1 MKKIILLVFFSIL
14 ISGCTNKKEET
25 KPIPTSN
32 IESSIIEKKLIF
44 YPSSYIETI
53 PENAKKFLPKD
64 NTILKNITEIQEINK
79 DIAKRTTIINDL
91 ENTKSL
97 SKTTIL
103 NYIKKYTIP
112 TMPKYDGSKK
122 VTTSQINS
130 IINNRNLDKVESKN
144 TLQRGIIVKRANLR
158 GFPTS
163 IHFFDRSGV
172 YNFDRMQECELLV
185 NTEVIILHESKDK
198 KWYFVMTYAYVGWV
212 LKDNVALF
220 KDTSDRDFFL
230 NNENFLVVTAKS
242 ITINNN
248 ILDMSVKLPFS
259 KVVKDGYEA
268 VLPIKGED
276 GYVEKSYI
284 TLKRNESH
292 IGYLDYTKR
301 NVIIQ
306 AFKYEGTPYS
316 WASLD
321 KNVDCS
327 GFVSNVFRTLGF
339 MFPRNT
345 RYQNYS
351 IGKIT
356 SLSGKSGNE
365 KLKTITGLDT
375 SLLYQNGHVMLYLGK
390 LNNKHYII
398 HAAASP
404 YMKVVVT
411 ELNNNTSYL
420 GNINKINVLY

>member
-158 GFPTS
+158 GFPNS
-163 IHFFDRSGV
+163 FF
-172 YNFDRMQECELLV
+172 
-185 NTEVIILHESKDK
+185 
-198 KWYFVMTYAYVGWV
+198 
-212 LKDNVALF
+212 
-220 KDTSDRDFFL
+220 
-230 NNENFLVVTAKS
+230 
-242 ITINNN
+242 
-248 ILDMSVKLPFS
+248 
-259 KVVKDGYEA
+259 
-268 VLPIKGED
+268 
-276 GYVEKSYI
+276 
-284 TLKRNESH
+284 
-292 IGYLDYTKR
+292 
-301 NVIIQ
+301 
-306 AFKYEGTPYS
+306 
-316 WASLD
+316 
-321 KNVDCS
+321 
-327 GFVSNVFRTLGF
+327 
-339 MFPRNT
+339 
-345 RYQNYS
+345 
-351 IGKIT
+351 
-356 SLSGKSGNE
+356 
-365 KLKTITGLDT
+365 
-375 SLLYQNGHVMLYLGK
+375 
-390 LNNKHYII
+390 
-398 HAAASP
+398 
-404 YMKVVVT
+404 
-411 ELNNNTSYL
+411 
-420 GNINKINVLY
+420 